1 MKSGY
6 LVALSFLASMLLI
19 TSCNPE
25 RDVDPPPPT
34 DTTGQTPFSQT
45 DEFHQSA
52 VVILLEIDETA
63 DPPILV
69 TPDYA
74 WVSFPDQEIVWVSDG
89 SQDDIAIEFIGPNPP
104 ANPPGGTAGKLR
116 FRPNW
121 GKGQHTGRHLYRV
134 RLTRN
139 GTEYVRN
146 PPEVI
151 VDF

>member
-1 MKSGY
+1 MKSGF
-6 LVALSFLASMLLI
+6 LVALSFLASMLFI
-19 TSCNPE
+19 TSCNPQ
-25 RDVDPPPPT
+25 RDGDSPPPP
-34 DTTGQTPFSQT
+34 GKTPFSQT
-45 DEFHQSA
+45 DEFHQGA

-74 WVSFPDQEIVWVSDG
+74 WLSYPDQEIVWVSDQP
-89 SQDDIAIEFIGPNPP
+89 QDDIAIQFIGPSPP
-104 ANPPGGTAGKLR
+104 ANPPGGKAGKLR

-121 GKGQHTGRHLYRV
+121 AKGQHTGRHLYRV
-134 RLTRN
+134 RITRN